1 MNTQKIRD
9 ILIDLFK
16 TYTECD
22 DIIEALRS
30 LETEKEI
37 TEEEYDYAIKHYDEI
52 LKEVEAD
59 LDDFDEDDFD
69 DDEFYDED

>member
-1 MNTQKIRD
+1 MNTQKIKD

-37 TEEEYDYAIKHYDEI
+37 TAEEYDYAIKHYDEI

-59 LDDFDEDDFD
+59 LDDFDEDEFD
-69 DDEFYDED
+69 DED

>member
-1 MNTQKIRD
+1 MSTQKIRD

-37 TEEEYDYAIKHYDEI
+37 TAEEYDYAIKHYDEI

-59 LDDFDEDDFD
+59 LDDFDED
-69 DDEFYDED
+69 EFDED

>member
-37 TEEEYDYAIKHYDEI
+37 TAEEYDYAIKHYDEI

-59 LDDFDEDDFD
+59 LDDFDEDEFD
-69 DDEFYDED
+69 DED

>member
-1 MNTQKIRD
+1 MSTQKIRD

-37 TEEEYDYAIKHYDEI
+37 TAEEYDYAIKHYDEI
-52 LKEVEAD
+52 LKEVETD
-59 LDDFDEDDFD
+59 LDDFDEDEFD
-69 DDEFYDED
+69 DED